1 MGNEC
6 HSERDGIYNNDN
18 DIIDII
24 DVRLDYNKLNKYL
37 NDKNKPIIT
46 KKSNNVIETKP
57 FKTFESGNKD
67 KDKITFAINKV
78 TISQDRIDTQNGGGH
93 CYNMF
98 TLHDKDK
105 DNQYQCSDVNFK
117 IEHGHVMNDD
127 NKITFDNMSDIDKC
141 FDDMEDNKSI
151 INDKSIHSISLNLS
165 NNKSNSSNI
174 HQGRKSHKRN
184 IQKRLTI
191 NFASRY
197 NNSNKLVLAKE
208 YVKIHGLDDF
218 NIKKAT
224 AKKENI
230 YNWFSNNKDKS
241 RTESPVNKNETKK
254 KDKVFQSKKIL
265 PLVLNTEN
273 EKDKSKSFIMNKSNN
288 SSMIF
293 SNSNHILKTNNDEHI
308 INNNDEHNQ
317 NDISDNL
324 SLKDY
329 LINLNDINETNC
341 NNIKQL
347 EIQTIDGVSFNP
359 PLIHNDVNTKNN
371 DGNNNNNT
379 TRTNNEIDFQIQEQE
394 NLFTYIQPNEKYPQ
408 THRCFTSVNTKVD
421 NNMDL
426 FFKQDESKEK
436 ENHLKDEY
444 YNKLSDVITINPE
457 NKFVFNKI
465 DLEQNSNFEIIPLSK
480 SINTDR
486 PLIRKTKTFNPRI
499 PTQSQIEN
507 QLKKSF
513 IKKHKVSN
521 FFFKNVKFYSELKKV
536 INITEKIIY
545 ASRFC
550 VLTETEFK
558 CYKCK
563 EDFVVMK
570 TPLLLVKVTALQG
583 VNLINME
590 KKETKGKRNKTHFGI
605 KFYKK
610 NNKTRKEDEVD
621 VEFFGSSNANM
632 IKQWVKEIKQVLT
645 NESIIE

>member
-37 NDKNKPIIT
+37 NDKNKPIT
-46 KKSNNVIETKP
+46 KKSNNAIETKP

-78 TISQDRIDTQNGGGH
+78 TISQDRTDTQNGGEH
-93 CYNMF
+93 CYNTF
-98 TLHDKDK
+98 TLHDKD
-105 DNQYQCSDVNFK
+105 NHHCSDVNFK
-117 IEHGHVMNDD
+117 IEHGHVMNDN
-127 NKITFDNMSDIDKC
+127 NKIALDMSDIDKW
-141 FDDMEDNKSI
+141 FDDMENNRSTI
-151 INDKSIHSISLNLS
+151 HDKSNHSISLNLS

-174 HQGRKSHKRN
+174 HGRKSHKRN

-197 NNSNKLVLAKE
+197 NNSNKLILAKE

-230 YNWFSNNKDKS
+230 FNWFSNNKDKS
-241 RTESPVNKNETKK
+241 RIESPSDKNEIKK
-254 KDKVFQSKKIL
+254 KEKLFQSKKIL
-265 PLVLNTEN
+265 PLVLNTDI
-273 EKDKSKSFIMNKSNN
+273 EKDKSKSFIINKSNN

-308 INNNDEHNQ
+308 NNDEHNQ
-317 NDISDNL
+317 NEISDNL

-347 EIQTIDGVSFNP
+347 EIQTIDGVSFIP
-359 PLIHNDVNTKNN
+359 PSHNDINKNN
-371 DGNNNNNT
+371 EGNIT
-379 TRTNNEIDFQIQEQE
+379 TKTNNEIDFQIQEQE
-394 NLFTYIQPNEKYPQ
+394 NLFTYIQPNEKHPQ

-426 FFKQDESKEK
+426 FFQQDESKEK

-499 PTQSQIEN
+499 PTQSQIES

-536 INITEKIIY
+536 INITDKIIY

-570 TPLLLVKVTALQG
+570 PPLLLVKVTALQG

-645 NESIIE
+645 NESTFE